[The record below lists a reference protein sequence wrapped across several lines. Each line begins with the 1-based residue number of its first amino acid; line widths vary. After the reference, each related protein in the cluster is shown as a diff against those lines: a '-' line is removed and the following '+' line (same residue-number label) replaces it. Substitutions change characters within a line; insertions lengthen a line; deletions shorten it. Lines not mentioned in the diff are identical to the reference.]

1 MHLSEIL
8 SKDQLQNM
16 QPVVLDKF
24 ILACRYFMGGFCL
37 QLKIMEDLPL
47 VKLLKGKTLLQDQKS
62 FDGRSN
68 SMQGAVR

>member
-1 MHLSEIL
+1 
-8 SKDQLQNM
+8 
-16 QPVVLDKF
+16 
-24 ILACRYFMGGFCL
+24 MGGFCL

-47 VKLLKGKTLLQDQKS
+47 EKLLKGKTLLQDQKS